1 MIKNLKIWQK
11 FALIAIALSIP
22 IAVLLYLLVA
32 EKNIAINF
40 ARKEVVGDS
49 YLRPLRKLLEDV
61 PQHGRA
67 SSGSGG
73 ENSSLASSSAARID
87 ETFRE
92 LDDLDKQL
100 GTELKTTEK
109 SSALKAKWKGLKSVM
124 TTASL
129 EERRQLH
136 AGLIADMR
144 GLISQVGD
152 TSNLILDPDLDSYY
166 AMDTILLKLP
176 ENQDLLSQVLSFGEG
191 VITRGTVTAD
201 EKTQLIVWLGVLRSN
216 IDATHAGVKLAV
228 ANNASGSLKPLLE
241 TPVQSHVAATQAF
254 MDLIDKRIA
263 NAATLELRPEEFK
276 AAGANALNASFGLW
290 DVTTPALDGLLEAR
304 IAGFNGRKYNTL
316 LAVALVVIFTILLAF
331 FIVRSITRP
340 LGEAVDVANRLAKGD
355 LSAEIVATST
365 DETGQLLQAMNNMTH
380 YLKEMAE
387 ISDQIAAGNL
397 KVEVAPKS
405 AEDRFGKSFKN
416 MLDNTLSLVQSQDER
431 NDIQRS
437 IVKLLDEIGDV
448 ANGDLTI
455 EAEVTTDATGAI
467 ADSFNYMIS
476 ELRKVINNV
485 KDATLQVSS
494 SATEIQAT
502 TEHLANGSEEQS
514 MQIMETSSAIEEMT
528 VSIQQVSENAVL
540 SATVADQARANA
552 KQGTEAVQNNITA
565 MSRIR
570 EQVQETSKRI
580 KRLGER
586 SQEIG
591 EIIQLID
598 DIADRTSMLALNA
611 SIQAA
616 MAGEAGRGF
625 AVVAEE
631 VERLADR
638 STNAT
643 KQIST
648 LIKSIQSETN
658 EAVAAMEETTREV
671 VEGSDL
677 ANEAGQALTEIE
689 TVSNRLAELIQQ
701 ISQASNQ
708 QARGSEAIAKSMT
721 TISDVTQQVAAGSK
735 QATISV
741 GGLVSLADKLRSS
754 VITFKLPEN
763 GNGNGNGHSA
773 NN

>member
-22 IAVLLYLLVA
+22 LAVLTYLLVA

-40 ARKEVVGDS
+40 AQKELVGDT
-49 YLRPLRKLLEDV
+49 YLRPLRKLLQDV

-73 ENSSLASSSAARID
+73 ENSSLASISAARID
-87 ETFRE
+87 ETFGE
-92 LDDLDKQL
+92 LDELDKQFE
-100 GTELKTTEK
+100 TELKSTQK
-109 SSALKAKWKGLKSVM
+109 SSALKAKWKGLKSVI

-136 AGLIADMR
+136 AGLIADVR
-144 GLISQVGD
+144 GLISHVGD

-176 ENQDLLSQVLSFGEG
+176 ESQDLLSQVLSFGEG

-201 EKTQLIVWLGVLRSN
+201 EKTQLIVWLGVLKSN
-216 IDATHAGVKLAV
+216 IDATDAGVKLAV
-228 ANNASGSLKPLLE
+228 ANNGSGSLKPLLE

-254 MDLIDKRIA
+254 MNLIDKRIA
-263 NAATLELRPEEFK
+263 NAATLDLRPEEFK

-290 DVTTPALDGLLEAR
+290 DVTTPALDGLVETR
-304 IAGFNGRKYNTL
+304 IAGFNGRKYSTL
-316 LAVALVVIFTILLAF
+316 LAVALVVMLTILLAF

-355 LSAEIVATST
+355 LSGDIVATST
-365 DETGQLLQAMNNMTH
+365 DETGQLLQAMNNMTQ

-405 AEDRFGKSFKN
+405 EVDRFGKSFKN
-416 MLDNTLSLVQSQDER
+416 MLDNTLSLVQTGNETQK
-431 NDIQRS
+431 S
-437 IVKLLDEIGDV
+437 IVKLLNEIGDV

-494 SATEIQAT
+494 AATEIQAT

-528 VSIQQVSENAVL
+528 VSIQQVSENAGL

-565 MSRIR
+565 MTRIR

-689 TVSNRLAELIQQ
+689 TVSHRLAELIQQ

-754 VITFKLPEN
+754 VSTFKLPEN
-763 GNGNGNGHSA
+763 GHGNGNGHSA